1 MYSKRFNR
9 SVKNVFV
16 TGTTERGK
24 CTRARYYRKG
34 KSTRLLLSTYSYERR
49 KSGMVHPSV
58 AINNGYKGVP
68 EDSGNNRNQNDKTN
82 Y

>member
-1 MYSKRFNR
+1 MRGEN
-9 SVKNVFV
+9 VKD
-16 TGTTERGK
+16 G
-24 CTRARYYRKG
+24 
-34 KSTRLLLSTYSYERR
+34 

>member
-1 MYSKRFNR
+1 MLGLNKR
-9 SVKNVFV
+9 
-16 TGTTERGK
+16 EK
-24 CTRARYYRKG
+24 CTQVQPKGRKCIRKG
-34 KSTRLLLSTYSYERR
+34 LTEVWKSTRLLLSTYSYERR

>member
-1 MYSKRFNR
+1 MYSCQILLKGENVP
-9 SVKNVFV
+9 VKG
-16 TGTTERGK
+16 GTK
-24 CTRARYYRKG
+24 KG
-34 KSTRLLLSTYSYERR
+34 ESTRLLLSTYSYERR